1 VIKADDDFSQT
12 ERVVSRDDG
21 YAVVE
26 KLVAQDYI
34 RRRIRIQM
42 DPTNHELQVREE
54 ALRILY
60 RLRANLAQQD
70 EPPRHV
76 PKAVEL
82 LIQEYEQERP

>member
-1 VIKADDDFSQT
+1 
-12 ERVVSRDDG
+12 
-21 YAVVE
+21 
-26 KLVAQDYI
+26 
-34 RRRIRIQM
+34 M
-42 DPTNHELQVREE
+42 DPTNHEPQMREE

-82 LIQEYEQERP
+82 LIEEYERKAPSDGST

>member
-1 VIKADDDFSQT
+1 
-12 ERVVSRDDG
+12 
-21 YAVVE
+21 
-26 KLVAQDYI
+26 
-34 RRRIRIQM
+34 M